1 MEELL
6 EKWILSDK
14 RSSLRSFLI
23 AIQRELPSKANIFM
37 VGGLVRDILL
47 EVPESKDIDL
57 MVDRCGVDDLQKIL
71 QKLQDSKSIKKFQ
84 CVGKSFPVWKLRIKG
99 FDEEI
104 DLALARVEKS
114 TGPGHKDFY
123 FNAENISAKQDG
135 ERRDFTI
142 NAIFVRFTISIQ
154 DQLEFELI
162 DYFGGLEDL
171 QIGKI
176 KAVGDPK
183 LRILEDPLRI
193 LRALRFSHQRRF
205 SIDRNLW
212 EVIKSQSAHLIPHL
226 SPDRIQV
233 EVIKTIAANPRKAVQ
248 NYLECG
254 LLEICFPNLRQ
265 YLPQQTPKFFPVN
278 SLPSNIIVFP
288 LLLCPWLELKEFD
301 LKPGEIKT
309 LVNILQLYHIPNIR
323 EIRAIITGFLRLI
336 NRYNTNYP
344 DALQEKVLVS
354 HVGSEILWLYTEFQ
368 RKFQLQPLKTQCS
381 LPPRIDGSILK
392 EWGLKPGP
400 GFENLIM
407 RVRQIQIEGIT
418 EVSEIKNR
426 IMTELTV
433 S

>member
-1 MEELL
+1 MEDLL
-6 EKWILSDK
+6 REWILSEK
-14 RSSLRSFLI
+14 RAPLRTFLI
-23 AIQRELPSKANIFM
+23 AIQRELPSEANVFM

-47 EVPESKDIDL
+47 GIPEAKDIDL
-57 MVDRCGVDDLQKIL
+57 MVDLCGVYDLQKVL
-71 QKLQDSKSIKKFQ
+71 QTLHKSKFIKRFQ
-84 CVGKSFPVWKLRIKG
+84 CVGKSFPVYKLRIKG
-99 FDEEI
+99 FEQEI

-142 NAIFVRFTISIQ
+142 NALFVRFTNSIQ
-154 DQLEFELI
+154 GQLEFKLI

-171 QIGKI
+171 KIRRI

-193 LRALRFSHQRRF
+193 LRAFRFSHQRRF
-205 SIDRNLW
+205 SIERNLW
-212 EVIKSQSAHLIPHL
+212 EIIKLQAIHLIPHL
-226 SPDRIQV
+226 SPDRIQA
-233 EVIKTIAANPRKAVQ
+233 EVIKTIAANPRKAIQ
-248 NYLECG
+248 NYLELD
-254 LLEICFPNLRQ
+254 LLEICFPNLKS
-265 YLPQQTPKFFPVN
+265 YLPQQTPQFFPLT

-288 LLLCPWLELKEFD
+288 LLLSPWLELKQFN
-301 LKPGEIKT
+301 LNKTEIKN
-309 LVNILQLYHIPNIR
+309 LEKILQHYHIPNIKD
-323 EIRAIITGFLRLI
+323 IRAIITGFLRLI
-336 NRYNTNYP
+336 NRYDTNYP
-344 DALQEKVLVS
+344 DALQEKVLTS

-368 RKFQLQPLKTQCS
+368 RKFQLQPLKIQAD
-381 LPPRIDGSILK
+381 LPPKIGGSTLS

-418 EVSEIKNR
+418 KTSEIKNR
-426 IMTELTV
+426 IMTELIV